1 MTHETHAPGLVVLGG
16 DPVRSLD
23 DHRAGAGAK
32 ASGSHTPSARGA
44 PPRR

>member
-1 MTHETHAPGLVVLGG
+1 MTHKTHAPGLVVLGG
-16 DPVRSLD
+16 DRSAPWTTTAP
-23 DHRAGAGAK
+23 RAGAK